1 MLTFPVVKGENPHG
15 YIFRKDHTLGP
26 ITKEDINAFLKS
38 KKSQPL
44 EKIKHK
50 LEVLTS
56 KKAKQIKQTGFHE
69 TVNIVADLPVIKESN
84 CVHTQNPAYA

>member
-1 MLTFPVVKGENPHG
+1 VLTFPVAKGENPHG

-44 EKIKHK
+44 EKIKH
-50 LEVLTS
+50 EIGSLTS
-56 KKAKQIKQTGFHE
+56 KKASKMQQTGFHE
-69 TVNIVADLPVIKESN
+69 TVNIVAGLPVIKESN
-84 CVHTQNPAYA
+84 SVHTQNPAYV